1 MDKDSSRRYFI
12 KLIIY
17 TLIIARNTVN
27 PEYILRAKDIV
38 IVFETLYAV
47 DRDIAHKLTLLEILD
62 GSDQETL
69 VVLDGNTIIL
79 KDHITGIIIKS
90 IPISDDNLF

>member
-1 MDKDSSRRYFI
+1 MDNHSSSRYFI
-12 KLIIY
+12 KLLIY

-38 IVFETLYAV
+38 IIFETLYAV
-47 DRDIAHKLTLLEILD
+47 DRNIANKFTLLEILD
-62 GSDQETL
+62 RAHQETL
-69 VVLDGNTIIL
+69 VLLDGNNIIL

-90 IPISDDNLF
+90 IPISEDNPF